1 MLTKLPEH
9 ICWRKPPTRLLDR
22 AQEKRREAGSQMST
36 PASIEKST
44 HITFSDRWLVAIGVL
59 KLFKAVLFILLG
71 IGAIQLLHKDLVDE
85 VTRFIIS
92 LRFDPEGR
100 VVNLVLDKVALINPH
115 RLKEISVGIF
125 AYAALDIIEGMGLV
139 FRRVWAE
146 YVTLILTAS
155 FLPWEVFEIIRHVT
169 GVKIVLTLLNVLV
182 VLYLIYHVQSR
193 SRQRQER
200 AT

>member
-1 MLTKLPEH
+1 MLEKASHALAQ
-9 ICWRKPPTRLLDR
+9 L
-22 AQEKRREAGSQMST
+22 AQEKRREAGFPMST
-36 PASIEKST
+36 PASIEKRAS
-44 HITFSDRWLVAIGVL
+44 ISFSDRWLVAIGVL

-71 IGAIQLLHKDLVDE
+71 IGAIKLLHKDLVDE

-100 VVNLVLDKVALINPH
+100 IVNLVLDKVAMINPH
-115 RLKEISVGIF
+115 RLKEISLAIF
-125 AYAALDIIEGMGLV
+125 AYAALDVIEGTGLV
-139 FRRVWAE
+139 LKKVWAE

-169 GVKIVLTLLNVLV
+169 GVKIVLTLLNVAV

-200 AT
+200 AA